1 MINNSKLPPN
11 KVYKMICL
19 PAVAQ
24 LEGTPLLV
32 PRTDKT
38 SSSSLL
44 YDLMST
50 LGSGTCIEC
59 EDEDIMESM
68 MVSTCMM
75 GPIYGL
81 MRTNR
86 DFLISKGVPAKD
98 ASIMVGRQYWG
109 MVKDASLRCEDA
121 NSLDDLINEQ
131 TPGGLNEQTLQ
142 NLEHVGFLKSYEDV
156 MEAVLGRIKGETDGS
171 MQKKT

>member
-1 MINNSKLPPN
+1 MLITNSRLHADN
-11 KVYKMICL
+11 VYKMICL

-32 PRTDKT
+32 PRSKSTI
-38 SSSSLL
+38 LL
-44 YDLMST
+44 DLLST
-50 LGSGTCIEC
+50 LGQGTCIEC
-59 EDEDIMESM
+59 ENEEIMESM
-68 MVSTCMM
+68 MVTTCMM

-86 DFLISKGVPAKD
+86 NFLMKKGVPSKD
-98 ASIMVGRQYWG
+98 ASRMVARQYWA
-109 MVKDASLRCEDA
+109 MVKDAMMRSDDE

-131 TPGGLNEQTLQ
+131 TPGGLNEQSLK
-142 NLEHVGFLKSYEDV
+142 NLESVGFLKSYEDA

-171 MQKKT
+171 MKS